1 MNEHSKGDCV
11 EAVLAYSLFGD
22 DKTRLQLGGILQQ
35 MIVEIYG
42 ELQRQLAPIV
52 ISLFTL
58 TLVQPISYSDSSTS
72 SNNPPKTIKIKIVPS
87 LKAIDE
93 TDVVAIIPNST
104 VEKETENCNPKDFPL
119 DKEVAKEKLIKICK
133 SNQVDDVLMIQ
144 EILSQH
150 PSLLHEGL
158 NQENQSLLICAS
170 QGNKVELVKY
180 LLELPGFDYVN
191 RRQRTGDTARSACCR
206 DREANQ
212 ENKETI
218 LTLLKLQSEKSAT
231 NTPIISGYF
240 IHFDE
245 NYGGWSTTKS
255 LVDKIMAEKPGTK
268 EYNQAFEEGVTFVY
282 ENPIFYSTVLTV
294 KVTSDFVTLYNLALV
309 MQAAMPAKIAL
320 DDRTYMFFFGFILSQ
335 CGVDA
340 TDSLALLKVGNCI
353 GGVMQQLKREY
364 VTYSIEILGVWRAMT
379 ETGEISVQYLQQ
391 LKQSWDAYFSSQS
404 TAAMAATSPSYNV
417 QVTVVP
423 VTNIYDTAFM
433 LSGVH
438 SKLIG

>member
-1 MNEHSKGDCV
+1 MRSLLLPVLVCSSFLSFISAISSMT
-11 EAVLAYSLFGD
+11 AV
-22 DKTRLQLGGILQQ
+22 
-35 MIVEIYG
+35 
-42 ELQRQLAPIV
+42 
-52 ISLFTL
+52 
-58 TLVQPISYSDSSTS
+58 
-72 SNNPPKTIKIKIVPS
+72 
-87 LKAIDE
+87 
-93 TDVVAIIPNST
+93 ST
-104 VEKETENCNPKDFPL
+104 V
-119 DKEVAKEKLIKICK
+119 V
-133 SNQVDDVLMIQ
+133 V
-144 EILSQH
+144 
-150 PSLLHEGL
+150 
-158 NQENQSLLICAS
+158 
-170 QGNKVELVKY
+170 
-180 LLELPGFDYVN
+180 
-191 RRQRTGDTARSACCR
+191 
-206 DREANQ
+206 
-212 ENKETI
+212 
-218 LTLLKLQSEKSAT
+218 
-231 NTPIISGYF
+231 SGYF